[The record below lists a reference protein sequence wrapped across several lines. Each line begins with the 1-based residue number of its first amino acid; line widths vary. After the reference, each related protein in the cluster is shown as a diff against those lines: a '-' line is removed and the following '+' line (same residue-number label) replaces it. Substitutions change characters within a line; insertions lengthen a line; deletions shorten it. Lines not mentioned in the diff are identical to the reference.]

1 MAVDRPKDKIV
12 KALELVLEQAKAGLI
27 NKVKII
33 YDDQYGSTI
42 KIEEPGEHSQLPQ
55 WSNFHHSL
63 RTDRLK
69 NNPL

>member
-1 MAVDRPKDKIV
+1 MDRPKDKIV

-55 WSNFHHSL
+55 
-63 RTDRLK
+63 
-69 NNPL
+69 